1 MRFVAEKTDGG
12 KWTGKISLYC
22 RVLEISRQGFYR
34 YLARQGR
41 PWKYQGLAE
50 AMWAIHD
57 EDLCNDTYGRGR
69 MRQALLL
76 AQPEGVRIPSEG
88 TVRRVM
94 ERIGLVHR
102 PKHRPN
108 GVTKADRAARKSDDL
123 LKRDFQADKP
133 LEKCVTDITEIKA
146 KDGKLYVSAM
156 FDCFD
161 LTVLGLTM
169 DTNMRAQLCVR
180 TLCGAAA
187 AYPALRGAIVHSDRG
202 SQYTSGTYRAAA
214 LQYGIRQSMNSD
226 GGRCHDNARCESM
239 WARMKSEL
247 FYGRL
252 DPERLTVEELKTLI
266 WRYFMSYWNRR
277 RICSANG
284 GLPPALKRQRY
295 FAALENVA

>member
-1 MRFVAEKTDGG
+1 MRFVAKKTDGG
-12 KWTGKISLYC
+12 ERKGRISLYC
-22 RVLEISRQGFYR
+22 RVLEISRQGFCR
-34 YLARQGR
+34 YLARQDR

-50 AMWAIHD
+50 AMRAIHH
-57 EDLCNDTYGRGR
+57 EDLCNDTYGRRR

-102 PKHRPN
+102 PKRRPN

-133 LEKCVTDITEIKA
+133 LEKCVTDSTEIKA

-161 LTVLGLTM
+161 LTVLGLAM
-169 DTNMRAQLCVR
+169 DTNMRAHLCVR
-180 TLCGAAA
+180 TLRGAVVS
-187 AYPALRGAIVHSDRG
+187 YPALRGAVVHSDRG
-202 SQYTSGTYRAAA
+202 SQYTSGVYRAAA
-214 LQYGIRQSMNSD
+214 QQYGIRQSMNSD
-226 GGRCHDNARCESM
+226 GGCHDNARCESM

-252 DPERLTVEELKTLI
+252 DPERLTVEKLKTLV
-266 WRYFMSYWNRR
+266 WSYFMSYWNRR
-277 RICSANG
+277 RIRSANG
-284 GLPPALKRQRY
+284 GLPPAVKRLRY
-295 FAALENVA
+295 FPALADTA